1 MGWVAVIQPYPAL
14 GEGRLQS
21 SWLKGAGS
29 KPLLK
34 RA

>member
-1 MGWVAVIQPYPAL
+1 MGWVAVIPIPAL

-29 KPLLK
+29 KLLLK